1 MSATDGPRPA
11 RRRMVIFGLLRAV
24 GSVAVLIAL
33 YYVLPL
39 SRLNRGS
46 LAVAMVLGLLLLG
59 AMTAHQVRAILR
71 AAHPAVRAF
80 EALATSV
87 PLFLLLFAASYFL
100 MSRANSSNFNVSAL
114 TRTDALYF
122 TVTVFATVGFGD
134 IVPASPAARLVVT
147 TQMILNLI
155 VIGLGVR
162 LIVGAAQRARS
173 SNSDGRIQPR

>member
-1 MSATDGPRPA
+1 MSATDGPRYA
-11 RRRMVIFGLLRAV
+11 QRRKVIFGLARAV
-24 GSVAVLIAL
+24 GSAAVLIAL

-39 SRLNRGS
+39 NQLTRGS
-46 LAVAMVLGLLLLG
+46 LAAVMILGLLLLG
-59 AMTAHQVRAILR
+59 AMTAYQVRAILR

-80 EALATSV
+80 EALATTV

-100 MSRANSSNFNVSAL
+100 MSGADPSNFNVPAL

-134 IVPASPAARLVVT
+134 IAPASHAARLVVT

-173 SNSDGRIQPR
+173 SNPDSESRN

>member
-1 MSATDGPRPA
+1 MSATDGPTHA
-11 RRRMVIFGLLRAV
+11 QRRRVIFGLSRAV
-24 GSVAVLIAL
+24 GSLAVLITL

-39 SRLNRGS
+39 NRLTRGS
-46 LAVAMVLGLLLLG
+46 LAAAMILGLLLLG
-59 AMTAHQVRAILR
+59 AMTAYQVRAILR
-71 AAHPAVRAF
+71 SAHPAVRAF
-80 EALATSV
+80 EALATTV

-100 MSRANSSNFNVSAL
+100 MSGASPSNFNVPAL

-134 IVPASPAARLVVT
+134 IAPASHAARLVVT

-173 SNSDGRIQPR
+173 SNPDSESRN

>member
-1 MSATDGPRPA
+1 MSAADGPRHA
-11 RRRMVIFGLLRAV
+11 QRRRVIFGLLRAV
-24 GSVAVLIAL
+24 GSLAVLITL

-39 SRLNRGS
+39 NRLSRGS
-46 LAVAMVLGLLLLG
+46 LAAAMILGLLLLG
-59 AMTAHQVRAILR
+59 AMTAYQVRAILR

-80 EALATSV
+80 EALATTV

-100 MSRANSSNFNVSAL
+100 MSRANPSNFNVPAL

-122 TVTVFATVGFGD
+122 TVTVFAPT
-134 IVPASPAARLVVT
+134 SHAARLVVT

-162 LIVGAAQRARS
+162 LILGAAQRARS
-173 SNSDGRIQPR
+173 SSSDGGSRN